1 MIRIKNVNKI
11 YSDEKNEVHALKNI
25 DLEIK
30 SNKITAI
37 VGQSG
42 SGKTTLLNI
51 LGSLDEPTTGEVI
64 VDDFKI
70 TDLECSK
77 LAKYRNENVGFVF
90 QSYFLEPNLKV
101 IDNVAMPLC
110 IAGVDKKTRYEKAL
124 TILEKMNLKAKSE
137 SKAKNLSG
145 GEKQR
150 VSIARALISNPK
162 IILADEPTGNLDS
175 KNGDEIINI
184 LASIAHEGKTV
195 VLITH
200 NQNYAQLCDEIV
212 TLADG
217 EIIDKVTLR

>member
-1 MIRIKNVNKI
+1 MIILKNVSKI
-11 YSDEKNEVHALKNI
+11 YNDGKNEVHALKNI

-64 VDDFKI
+64 VDDFII
-70 TDLECSK
+70 TNLECSK

-110 IAGVDKKTRYEKAL
+110 IAGIDKKTRYEKAL
-124 TILEKMNLKAKSE
+124 IILEKLNLKSKSE

-150 VSIARALISNPK
+150 VSIARALISNPS

-184 LASIAHEGKTV
+184 LTSIAHEGKTV
-195 VLITH
+195 ILITH
-200 NQNYAQLCDEIV
+200 NQNYAKLCDEII

-217 EIIDKVTLR
+217 EVIDKVTLK